1 MEEKNSE
8 NSELSQYEGVGL
20 FIWEI
25 VKIFVLAF
33 IIIAPIRMFLFQP
46 FFVQGA
52 SMEPNFE
59 NNEYL
64 IINELG
70 YKETPVGIKDNNLFT
85 VGDFKEFKRQDIAVF
100 KYPKDPSKF
109 FIKRVIGLP
118 SEKIEIKN
126 GKIKIYNTE
135 NPEGFL
141 LDESAYLDKKV
152 FTQGDVV
159 LQLKDNEYFMMGD
172 NRPYSSDSRSWGPV
186 PKEDII
192 GNVIFRAWPLNRINI
207 F

>member
-126 GKIKIYNTE
+126 GKIKLYNTE